1 MLNKTLQQ
9 ECDRGLPDPL
19 YYIWSGESF
28 FLEDALSVIVEAVL
42 ADGAQDFNFDTFD
55 SSSSIQNILD
65 AVSTLPFMAR
75 KRLVV
80 LKDFHQFSAA
90 AVKALKNYFDDPSPT
105 TCLVVLSHKAPKA
118 SAKMN
123 CKVFG
128 LNIKDWDIPKWLKGA
143 AAKKGLRLTDDA
155 VGCLIEYVGYDIGLL
170 LMEIEKL
177 LLSDKKTITGQDI
190 ADSTSMVRDFT
201 SFDLLDSLIGGQKT
215 RAFRILNAML
225 AGNAFE
231 ATVILGTLNWHYRQF
246 YSLWH
251 SNGKRPAK
259 MREKTFRTLVKYVH
273 AYREDNFLQ
282 IFRNLHEADMGIKS
296 SGRPKVVLEILLIR
310 LLQKGT
316 LN

>member
-19 YYIWSGESF
+19 YYIWSEESC
-28 FLEDALSVIVEAVL
+28 FLDDALSSVVNAVL
-42 ADGAQDFNFDTFD
+42 ADGVQDFNYDTFD
-55 SSSSIQNILD
+55 SASSIQDILD
-65 AVSTLPFMAR
+65 AVSTLPFMTP

-80 LKDFHQFSAA
+80 LKDFHQFPAA
-90 AVKALKNYFDDPSPT
+90 AVKALKTYFDDPSPT

-118 SAKMN
+118 SAKIN
-123 CKVFG
+123 CKVFAM
-128 LNIKDWDIPKWLKGA
+128 NIRDWDIPKWLKGV
-143 AAKKGLRLTDDA
+143 AAKKGLRLTDEA
-155 VGCLIEYVGYDIGLL
+155 VSYLIDYVGYDVGLL

-190 ADSTSMVRDFT
+190 IESTSMVRDYT
-201 SFDLLDSLIGGQKT
+201 SFDLLDSLIGDQKT
-215 RAFRILNAML
+215 RAFRILNTML

-231 ATVILGTLNWHYRQF
+231 ATVILGTLNWHYKQF

-259 MREKTFRTLVKYVH
+259 MREKTFRTLVKYIH
-273 AYREDNFLQ
+273 AYKEDNFLQ
-282 IFRNLHEADMGIKS
+282 IFRNLHEADMGIKT
-296 SGRPKVVLEILLIR
+296 SGRPKIVLEILLVK